1 MVSQITDRIMAEM
14 NETVQV
20 LLDANPLF
28 KGQMDAVKET
38 NDIFVSVQQQMVEF
52 IDRLDSV
59 THSIDELNESQNV
72 LSEAM
77 SNVSA
82 VAEESSATSEEVASL
97 HRAAKRQQSAG

>member
-1 MVSQITDRIMAEM
+1 MVD
-14 NETVQV
+14 
-20 LLDANPLF
+20 
-28 KGQMDAVKET
+28 
-38 NDIFVSVQQQMVEF
+38 F
-52 IDRLDSV
+52 IESLDSV

-97 HRAAKRQQSAG
+97 YRAKKALAVSWLIYHRDWRMYRMT